1 MASYEWL
8 DQGDVFNKR
17 WGPDSLIP
25 RNGYYWQLWNPYVSV
40 HAKIIRGRP
49 YPLKRKRKKGKMWL
63 FSLQRE
69 RKIYPIIFC
78 IDRWNFNTISKW
90 EDEDRV
96 KIRYPSHGRTCCSS
110 EILFEKDARSKVQN
124 CSVANQRS
132 LIYCCVEV
140 FTGKLDGWLKIPVD
154 ELSVPGNS

>member
-8 DQGDVFNKR
+8 DQGDVFNKI

-40 HAKIIRGRP
+40 HAKIIRGRS

-69 RKIYPIIFC
+69 REIYPIIFC

-96 KIRYPSHGRTCCSS
+96 KIRYPSHGRTCCCS

-124 CSVANQRS
+124 CSMANQR
-132 LIYCCVEV
+132 EA
-140 FTGKLDGWLKIPVD
+140 
-154 ELSVPGNS
+154 